1 MVTLVSKP
9 GKKMVTSI
17 YLNLRFGLRLN
28 GTFITV
34 DIWETINKY
43 LMLGIFPQQ
52 EILLRF
58 SEEVLVAVCRH

>member
-58 SEEVLVAVCRH
+58 LEEVLVVFI